1 SYEGAQT
8 SRRALQT
15 LKSFG
20 ILAAQGFL
28 QISQVDPFIEMNLS
42 KTAQHYGSII
52 ELSLQRVRYS
62 LRGRFSHANE
72 QQILAKYIEELLPQ
86 GQARTVVDIGAGNGV
101 RWSNSYALLLAG
113 WKALGIE
120 ADAGKHALLARAY
133 RKFPAAHAVHA
144 LAAPDNVSSLLK
156 NFRIEKNFGVLC
168 LDIDGNDYWV
178 LDAILSHFRPGL
190 VVTEINENIPP
201 PLKFVVKFDPEFQLR
216 YHFYGYS
223 IAALED
229 LCEKHSYG
237 ILELEYNNAFLA
249 PRESGARFRDAES
262 AYREGYLNRR
272 DRKER
277 FASNL
282 DLELLHSLSPAAGI
296 QFLQEFYSS
305 DAGNYFLTADK
316 EAPLESLVFNKP

>member
-1 SYEGAQT
+1 M
-8 SRRALQT
+8 
-15 LKSFG
+15 
-20 ILAAQGFL
+20 
-28 QISQVDPFIEMNLS
+28 EMNLT
-42 KTAQHYGSII
+42 KAAQHYGSII
-52 ELSLQRVRYS
+52 ELTLQKVRYS

-72 QQILAKYIEELLPQ
+72 QQILAKYIEELLPKDQ
-86 GQARTVVDIGAGNGV
+86 PRTVVDIGAGNGV

-120 ADAGKHALLARAY
+120 ADSQKYTLLSRAY
-133 RKFPAAHAVHA
+133 RKFPRARAAHSRAD
-144 LAAPDNVSSLLK
+144 PDNISSLLK
-156 NFRIEKNFGVLC
+156 DFDIEKSFGVLC

-178 LDAILSHFRPGL
+178 LGAVLSNFRPGL

-201 PLKFVVKFDPEFQLR
+201 PLRFVVKFDPDFQLR

-229 LCEKHSYG
+229 LCEKYDYG
-237 ILELEYNNAFLA
+237 ILGLEYNNAFLA
-249 PRESGARFRDAES
+249 PREQRGARFRDARS
-262 AYREGYLNRR
+262 AYREGYLDRQ

-282 DLELLHSLSPAAGI
+282 DMEILHSLSPAEGI
-296 QFLQEFYSS
+296 QFLHEFYVD

-316 EAPLESLVFNKP
+316 ESLAERLLPEVSKTQTSSPQ